1 MNRSVGYLGLIV
13 ALFAFSLAE
22 PTLGDTLL
30 YQQASLFPNST
41 VLASQNDVGGLGNYA
56 TMYDDFVLPQN
67 GIIDKV
73 TWMGGWFN
81 APGIGSISSFTIGF
95 RSDASGQPGSS
106 VFSAEITGNGNQT
119 LVGTSNFGVPTY
131 SYNAAFAPFDA
142 TAGTRYWISIVA
154 STTSGL
160 SPQWG
165 WDSTLFGGDSVQD
178 FFGSRQPRST
188 DLTFALYN
196 APTAVPE
203 PGSLLLFASGII
215 LIFGA
220 LRRLPLLSDS
230 SSSRLLKDGGKRSG
244 YFENIG

>member
-56 TMYDDFVLPQN
+56 TMYDDFALSQDGTIN
-67 GIIDKV
+67 RV

-81 APGIGSISSFTIGF
+81 GGGIGSISAFTIGLW
-95 RSDASGQPGSS
+95 SDASGQPGSS
-106 VFSAEITGNGNQT
+106 LFSTDIAGNAKQT
-119 LVGTSNFGVPTY
+119 LLGTSNFGVPTY
-131 SYNAAFAPFDA
+131 SYDAAFAAFDA

-154 STTSGL
+154 NTTGGS

-165 WDSTLFGGDSVQD
+165 WDSTLFGGESVQD
-178 FFGSRQPRST
+178 SSGTRRAAST

-196 APTAVPE
+196 APSAVPE
-203 PGSLLLFASGII
+203 PGSLILLASGIL
-215 LIFGA
+215 LIIGA
-220 LRRLPLLSDS
+220 FRLIPPV
-230 SSSRLLKDGGKRSG
+230 R
-244 YFENIG
+244 